1 MLTANEQTF
10 GKLVLKASHPVLVDF
25 WAPWCG
31 LCRHIQP
38 LLTQVQSEW
47 EGSLV
52 LVRINADENFKL
64 ANFYRL
70 KSLPTLILFEQ
81 GQVIC
86 RLEQF
91 EGKEDFARIL
101 TLKNALQF
109 VQSA

>member
-1 MLTANEQTF
+1 MLTVNEQTF
-10 GKLVLKASHPVLVDF
+10 GKIVLKASHPVLVDF

-38 LLTQVQSEW
+38 LLLQVQSEW
-47 EGSLV
+47 NGSLV
-52 LVRINADENFKL
+52 IARINADENFKL

-81 GQVIC
+81 GQVIG

-91 EGKEDFARIL
+91 DGKEDLTRIL
-101 TLKNALQF
+101 NLKNAPQF
-109 VQSA
+109 ACSA